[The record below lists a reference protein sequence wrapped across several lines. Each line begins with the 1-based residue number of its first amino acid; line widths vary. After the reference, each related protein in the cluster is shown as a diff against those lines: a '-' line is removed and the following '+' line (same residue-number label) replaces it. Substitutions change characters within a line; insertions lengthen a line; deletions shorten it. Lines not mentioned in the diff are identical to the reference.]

1 MKILS
6 YKVSINTYCTVF
18 IICLLLALLQSRPEL
33 RDLMNLLAPVAPK
46 YPQIGTALNVPMNEL
61 GLTHLA
67 DFHKDNL
74 QCTLQWWLDN
84 GDSPHINSPVT
95 WGNIISVIEGN
106 LVQNFDH
113 AQKMRSFLRGKLLC
127 SSFIT
132 LLF

>member
-1 MKILS
+1 
-6 YKVSINTYCTVF
+6 
-18 IICLLLALLQSRPEL
+18 
-33 RDLMNLLAPVAPK
+33 MNLLSPVAPK
-46 YPQIGTALNVPMNEL
+46 YLQIGTALNVPMDEL

-74 QCTLQWWLDN
+74 QRTLKWWLDN

-95 WGNIISVIEGN
+95 WSNIISVIEGN
-106 LVQNFDH
+106 VVRNFDC
-113 AQKMRSFLRGKLLC
+113 AQKMRSFLRKLLC